1 MLDKTN
7 GFTVLDLV
15 MILVNNAVR
24 VEEKKIQLTYPNWDI
39 VFFFFRMTLF
49 FRFTFLTL
57 ISE

>member
-7 GFTVLDLV
+7 EFTVLDLV

-39 VFFFFRMTLF
+39 VFFFL
-49 FRFTFLTL
+49 
-57 ISE
+57 E